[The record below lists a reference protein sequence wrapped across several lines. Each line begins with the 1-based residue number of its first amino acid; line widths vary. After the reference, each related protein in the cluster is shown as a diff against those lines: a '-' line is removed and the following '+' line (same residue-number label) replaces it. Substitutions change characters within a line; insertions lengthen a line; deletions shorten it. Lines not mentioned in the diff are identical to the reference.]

1 GTHQASW
8 SSRYS
13 IKIRSFIKPKPGT
26 NLSPK
31 ENHVNT
37 KDLAAQAMPTRLNDL
52 GSRKAIET
60 AALGQVCRVVLN
72 LHETITRY

>member
-37 KDLAAQAMPTRLNDL
+37 KDLAAQGKPG
-52 GSRKAIET
+52 GSTQRRGE
-60 AALGQVCRVVLN
+60 
-72 LHETITRY
+72 HETCANEN